1 MLPLVVGV
9 VVAGLGEAEEAAA
22 GLVGAGVAA
31 AGLGE
36 VVAGLWRAKG
46 DKGGGGWPLWG
57 RGRSGRRRLASAGP
71 EEAAACSILMNLS
84 LSRSAPSSSYRRPLP
99 ML

>member
-46 DKGGGGWPLWG
+46 DRGGGGWPG
-57 RGRSGRRRLASAGP
+57 EVG
-71 EEAAACSILMNLS
+71 EAAACLCGAGRGRGLLKIDEFKPVEVGS
-84 LSRSAPSSSYRRPLP
+84 
-99 ML
+99 